1 MREAIID
8 GIGVDFSCDLGVGVG
23 IVCAVQETRDS
34 IEVPD
39 ELKDIPDE
47 SYLIFKTY
55 FTGKD
60 LLDFIKKNEANSNLN
75 KGTFESIAPHIELYK
90 FYKVIAYDD

>member
-8 GIGVDFSCDLGVGVG
+8 GIGVDFSCHLGVGVG
-23 IVCAVQETRDS
+23 IVCAVQDARDS
-34 IEVPD
+34 IEIPD
-39 ELKDIPDE
+39 ELKDKPDE
-47 SYLIFKTY
+47 SYLVFKTY

-60 LLDFIKKNEANSNLN
+60 LLDFIKKNESNSNLY
-75 KGTFESIAPHIELYK
+75 KGTYDRIAPQIELDK